1 MTLRTTLMMM
11 QACGALVFSTVIFAE
26 NTANDITQD
35 SYLND
40 GDNNVKDGSNIELQ
54 TLQVQGRALSY
65 YKEDEAALATR
76 TATPIDETPQ
86 SIQVVTE
93 ALIEDQ
99 AARQITDLYRSISG
113 MSQNNVST
121 VTLRGFSQDEV
132 LYDGLK
138 GDPFGDFSI
147 PQLFTIEQIQVLKGP
162 SGAIYGAG
170 EPGGVVNYVTKKP
183 TYEQKNT
190 LKVSAGNKD
199 FLSGS
204 IESSGPANEDASQ
217 RYRVGI
223 YSDGQDSYRNNVEE
237 ENQIID
243 LGYAWDIDENN
254 TLTVQY
260 TDIHQYIS
268 GARLRGIP
276 TDDDGNFLA
285 DTSWNNNEKSDYQEL
300 DAQVFQARLDH
311 SINSWLD
318 SNFSVRYFENTENQ
332 KYHEISKLIDS
343 NSDGTADTTQ
353 RQYRDQ
359 VRTRKGITLAGNL
372 IAELGDHTLLVGS
385 DYFHQKNS
393 FLYSYANKAD
403 GVSNL
408 SLTNPIYGQDDVNTY
423 TMNLKTDETTT
434 TDQIGL
440 YVQDQWKVT
449 NQLDL
454 LAGARIDRIEEKYD
468 GYKVK
473 TGTTKAD
480 YNDTG
485 YSSRVGATYKIND
498 NWKPYTSFST
508 GFVPQDAADQQKSA
522 DGRLFDPEESQQIE
536 VGVRSYWFNNRL
548 NINLAA
554 YHITRENILQEDPND
569 SDLLVSFGK
578 VRSQGVELD
587 VMADITPRWV
597 ANLSYAYND
606 TIVKEAT
613 DGIQYAN
620 GDRFANTPYHQLGL
634 WTRYDFPSI
643 TSSIAFGADY
653 VSDQINRQGQTVKPY
668 TVYDMSWQTQW
679 QDWKFQLNIKN
690 LLDKEY
696 AVSGFTEKI
705 GSFVGERR
713 RVYLSAAYDF

>member
-11 QACGALVFSTVIFAE
+11 QACGALVFSIVIFAE
-26 NTANDITQD
+26 NAANNITQD

-40 GDNNVKDGSNIELQ
+40 GESKVKDGSNIELQ

-76 TATPIDETPQ
+76 TSTPIDETPQ
-86 SIQVVTE
+86 SVQVVTE

-170 EPGGVVNYVTKKP
+170 EPGGVINYVTKKP
-183 TYEQKNT
+183 AYEQKNT

-237 ENQIID
+237 ENRIID

-285 DTSWNNNEKSDYQEL
+285 DTSWNNNEKSDFQEL
-300 DAQVFQARLDH
+300 DAQVFQTRLDH

-318 SNFSVRYFENTENQ
+318 SNFSVRYFENTETQ
-332 KYHEISKLIDS
+332 KYHEINKLLDS

-359 VRTRKGITLAGNL
+359 VRTRKGITFAGNL
-372 IAELGDHTLLVGS
+372 IAELGDHTVLVGS

-393 FLYSYANKAD
+393 FLYSYANKAN

-408 SLTNPIYGQDDVNTY
+408 SLTDPIYGQDDVNSY
-423 TMNLKTDETTT
+423 IMDLKTDETTT

-440 YVQDQWKVT
+440 YIQDQWKVT
-449 NQLDL
+449 EQLDL
-454 LAGARIDRIEEKYD
+454 LAGARIDHFEEQYQDHTSNNSKQE
-468 GYKVK
+468 
-473 TGTTKAD
+473 

-485 YSSRVGATYKIND
+485 YSSRIGATYRINN

-508 GFVPQDAADQQKSA
+508 GFVPQEAEKQAHSKN
-522 DGRLFDPEESQQIE
+522 GEFFDPEESQQLE
-536 VGVRSYWFNNRL
+536 AGVRSYFFNNKL
-548 NINLAA
+548 NINLAV
-554 YHITRENILQEDPND
+554 YHIDRKNILQKDTD
-569 SDLLVSFGK
+569 DTSKYISIGK
-578 VRSQGVELD
+578 IRSQGFEVDALAE
-587 VMADITPRWV
+587 ITPRWV
-597 ANLSYAYND
+597 ANVSYAYND
-606 TIVKEAT
+606 VKVT
-613 DGIQYAN
+613 DAAEGVY
-620 GDRFANTPYHQLGL
+620 FANTPYHQLGL
-634 WTRYDFPSI
+634 WSRYDFPSI
-643 TSSIAFGADY
+643 NSSIAFGADY
-653 VSDQINRQGQTVKPY
+653 VSQQKNRNNQTVKPY
-668 TVYDMSWQTQW
+668 TVYDMSWQTKW
-679 QDWKFQLNIKN
+679 QDWKFQLNVKN
-690 LLDKEY
+690 LFDKEY
-696 AVSGFTEKI
+696 AVSGFTDKI

>member
-1 MTLRTTLMMM
+1 MMM

-26 NTANDITQD
+26 DATHEIN
-35 SYLND
+35 
-40 GDNNVKDGSNIELQ
+40 GSNIELQ

-65 YKEDEAALATR
+65 YKEDEATLATR

-86 SIQVVTE
+86 SVQVVTE

-121 VTLRGFSQDEV
+121 VTLRGFSQDEI

-138 GDPFGDFSI
+138 GDPYAGFSI
-147 PQLFTIEQIQVLKGP
+147 PQLFTIEQVQVLKGP
-162 SGAIYGAG
+162 SGAMYGAG
-170 EPGGVVNYVTKKP
+170 EPGGVINYVTKKP
-183 TYEQKNT
+183 TYEEKNT
-190 LKVSAGNKD
+190 VKVSAGNKD

-204 IESSGPANEDASQ
+204 VESSGPANEDASQ
-217 RYRVGI
+217 RYRVGV
-223 YSDGQDSYRNNVEE
+223 YSDGQNSYRNNVEE
-237 ENQIID
+237 ENRIID

-254 TLTVQY
+254 TLNVQY

-285 DTSWNNNEKSDYQEL
+285 DTSWNNNEKSDFQEL

-311 SINSWLD
+311 SINSWLE
-318 SNFSVRYFENTENQ
+318 SNVLVRYFDNTETQ

-343 NSDGTADTTQ
+343 NSDGTADETQ

-359 VRTRKGITLAGNL
+359 VRKREGITLAGNL

-408 SLTNPIYGQDDVNTY
+408 SLTNPVYGQDDANRY
-423 TMNLKTDETTT
+423 TMHLKNDKTTT

-440 YVQDQWKVT
+440 YLQDQWKVT

-454 LAGARIDRIEEKYD
+454 LAGARIDRFEEQFQDRTSSDPKKEYD
-468 GYKVK
+468 
-473 TGTTKAD
+473 
-480 YNDTG
+480 DTG
-485 YSSRVGATYKIND
+485 YSSRIGATYEIND

-508 GFVPQDAADQQKSA
+508 GFVPQGAADQQKSA
-522 DGRLFDPEESQQIE
+522 DGSLFDPEESQQFE
-536 VGVRSYWFNNRL
+536 AGVRSYWFNNKL
-548 NINLAA
+548 NVNLAA
-554 YHITRENILQEDPND
+554 YHIVRKNILQEDPND

-578 VRSQGVELD
+578 VRSQGIELD
-587 VMADITPRWV
+587 ILTDITPRWV

-606 TIVKEAT
+606 TVVKKAT

-620 GDRFANTPYHQLGL
+620 GDRFANTPHHQLGM

-653 VSDQINRQGQTVKPY
+653 VSEQINRQGQTVKPY
-668 TVYDMSWQTQW
+668 TVYDLSWQTRYD
-679 QDWKFQLNIKN
+679 DWKFQLNIKN
-690 LLDKEY
+690 LFDKEY
-696 AVSGFTEKI
+696 AVSGFTQKI

-713 RVYLSAAYDF
+713 RVYLSASYDF

>member
-26 NTANDITQD
+26 NAANNITQD

-40 GDNNVKDGSNIELQ
+40 GESKVKDGSNIELQ

-76 TATPIDETPQ
+76 TSTPIDETPQ
-86 SIQVVTE
+86 SVQVVTE

-170 EPGGVVNYVTKKP
+170 EPGGVINYVTKKP
-183 TYEQKNT
+183 TYEEKNT

-223 YSDGQDSYRNNVEE
+223 YSDGQDSYRNNVKE
-237 ENQIID
+237 ENRIID

-254 TLTVQY
+254 TLNVQY

-276 TDDDGNFLA
+276 TDDNGNFLA
-285 DTSWNNNEKSDYQEL
+285 DTSWNNNEKSDFQEL
-300 DAQVFQARLDH
+300 DAQVFQTRLDH

-318 SNFSVRYFENTENQ
+318 SNFSVRYFENTETQ
-332 KYHEISKLIDS
+332 KYHEINKLLDS

-359 VRTRKGITLAGNL
+359 VRTRKGITFAGNL
-372 IAELGDHTLLVGS
+372 IAELGDHTVLVGS

-393 FLYSYANKAD
+393 FLYSYANKAN

-408 SLTNPIYGQDDVNTY
+408 SLTDPIYGQDDVNSY
-423 TMNLKTDETTT
+423 IMDLKTDETTT

-440 YVQDQWKVT
+440 YIQDQWKVT
-449 NQLDL
+449 EQLDL
-454 LAGARIDRIEEKYD
+454 LAGARIDHFEEQYQDHTSNNSKQE
-468 GYKVK
+468 
-473 TGTTKAD
+473 

-485 YSSRVGATYKIND
+485 YSSRIGATYRINN

-508 GFVPQDAADQQKSA
+508 GFVPQEAEKQAHSKN
-522 DGRLFDPEESQQIE
+522 GEFFDPEESQQLE
-536 VGVRSYWFNNRL
+536 AGVRSYFFNNKL
-548 NINLAA
+548 NINLAV
-554 YHITRENILQEDPND
+554 YHIDRKNILQKDTD
-569 SDLLVSFGK
+569 DTSKYISIGK
-578 VRSQGVELD
+578 IRSQGFEVDAL
-587 VMADITPRWV
+587 ADITPRWV
-597 ANLSYAYND
+597 ANVSYAYND
-606 TIVKEAT
+606 VKVT
-613 DGIQYAN
+613 DAAEGVY
-620 GDRFANTPYHQLGL
+620 FANTPYHQLGL
-634 WTRYDFPSI
+634 WSRYDFPSI
-643 TSSIAFGADY
+643 NSSIAFGADY
-653 VSDQINRQGQTVKPY
+653 VSQQKNRNNQTVKPY
-668 TVYDMSWQTQW
+668 TVYDMSWQTKW
-679 QDWKFQLNIKN
+679 QDWKFQLNVKN
-690 LLDKEY
+690 LFDKEY
-696 AVSGFTEKI
+696 AVSGFTDKI

>member
-11 QACGALVFSTVIFAE
+11 QACGALAFSTVIFAE
-26 NTANDITQD
+26 NAASNITQD

-40 GDNNVKDGSNIELQ
+40 GDNKVKDGSNIELQ

-76 TATPIDETPQ
+76 TSTPIDETPQ
-86 SIQVVTE
+86 SIQIVTE
-93 ALIEDQ
+93 ELIEDQ

-170 EPGGVVNYVTKKP
+170 EPGGVINYVTKKP

-204 IESSGPANEDASQ
+204 VESSGPANEDASQ

-237 ENQIID
+237 ENRIID
-243 LGYAWDIDENN
+243 LGYAWDIDTNN

-276 TDDDGNFLA
+276 TDDEGNFLA
-285 DTSWNNNEKSDYQEL
+285 DTSWNNNEKSDYQKL

-311 SINSWLD
+311 SINSWLE
-318 SNFSVRYFENTENQ
+318 SNVSVRYFENTEAQ
-332 KYHEISKLIDS
+332 KYHESKGL
-343 NSDGTADTTQ
+343 DTTDSDKVK
-353 RQYRDQ
+353 REFRDQ
-359 VRTRKGITLAGNL
+359 VRSREGITLAGNL
-372 IAELGDHTLLVGS
+372 IAELGDHTVLVGS
-385 DYFHQKNS
+385 DYFHQKND
-393 FLYSYANKAD
+393 FLYNKTTKSVAE
-403 GVSNL
+403 L
-408 SLTNPIYGQDDVNTY
+408 SLSNPIYGQDDISAYDMALQTN
-423 TMNLKTDETTT
+423 ESTT

-449 NQLDL
+449 EQLDL

-468 GYKVK
+468 GYKIK
-473 TGTTKAD
+473 TGTTKAG
-480 YNDTG
+480 YKDTG
-485 YSSRVGATYKIND
+485 YSTRLGATYKIND

-508 GFVPQDAADQQKSA
+508 GFVPQEAEKQANSKT
-522 DGRLFDPEESQQIE
+522 GEFFNPEESQQLE
-536 VGVRSYWFNNRL
+536 AGVRSYFFNNKL
-548 NINLAA
+548 NINLAV
-554 YHITRENILQEDPND
+554 YHIDRKNILQKDTD
-569 SDLLVSFGK
+569 DTTKYISIGQI
-578 VRSQGVELD
+578 RSQGFEIDAL
-587 VMADITPRWV
+587 ADITPRWV
-597 ANLSYAYND
+597 ANVSYAYND
-606 TIVKEAT
+606 VKVKDAAE
-613 DGIQYAN
+613 GVY
-620 GDRFANTPYHQLGL
+620 FANTPYHQLGI
-634 WTRYDFPSI
+634 WSRYDFPSI
-643 TSSIAFGADY
+643 DSSIAFGADY
-653 VSDQINRQGQTVKPY
+653 VSQQKNRDDQIVKPY
-668 TVYDMSWQTQW
+668 TVYDMSWQTKW

-696 AVSGFTEKI
+696 AVSGFTKNI

-713 RVYLSAAYDF
+713 RVYVTAAYDF

>member
-11 QACGALVFSTVIFAE
+11 QACGALAFSTVIFAE
-26 NTANDITQD
+26 NAASNITQD

-40 GDNNVKDGSNIELQ
+40 EDNKVKDGSNIELQ
-54 TLQVQGRALSY
+54 TLQVKGRALSY
-65 YKEDEAALATR
+65 YKEDEAELATR
-76 TATPIDETPQ
+76 TSTSIDETPQ
-86 SIQVVTE
+86 SVQVVTE

-113 MSQNNVST
+113 MSQNNVSN

-162 SGAIYGAG
+162 SGATYGAG
-170 EPGGVVNYVTKKP
+170 EPGGVINYVTKKP
-183 TYEQKNT
+183 TYEQNNT
-190 LKVSAGNKD
+190 LKISAGNKD

-237 ENQIID
+237 ENRIID
-243 LGYAWDIDENN
+243 LGYAWDINTNN

-285 DTSWNNNEKSDYQEL
+285 DTSWNNNEKSDYQKL
-300 DAQVFQARLDH
+300 DAQVFQTRLDH

-318 SNFSVRYFENTENQ
+318 SNVSVRYFENTETQ
-332 KYHEISKLIDS
+332 KYHEINKLIDN
-343 NSDGTADTTQ
+343 NSDGTADETQ

-359 VRTRKGITLAGNL
+359 VRTRKGITFAGNL
-372 IAELGDHTLLVGS
+372 IAELGDHTVLVGS

-408 SLTNPIYGQDDVNTY
+408 SLTDPIYGQDDVNSY
-423 TMNLKTDETTT
+423 TMHLKTDETTT

-440 YVQDQWKVT
+440 YIQDQWKIT
-449 NQLDL
+449 SQLDL
-454 LAGARIDRIEEKYD
+454 LAGARIDRFEEQYQDHTSNNSKQE
-468 GYKVK
+468 
-473 TGTTKAD
+473 

-485 YSSRVGATYKIND
+485 YSSRIGATYKIND

-508 GFVPQDAADQQKSA
+508 GFAPQEAEKQANSKT
-522 DGRLFDPEESQQIE
+522 GEFFDPEESQQLETGI
-536 VGVRSYWFNNRL
+536 RSYFFNNKL
-548 NINLAA
+548 NINLAV
-554 YHITRENILQEDPND
+554 YHIERKNILQKDTD
-569 SDLLVSFGK
+569 DTTKYISIGK
-578 VRSQGVELD
+578 IRSQGFEVDAL
-587 VMADITPRWV
+587 ADITPRWV
-597 ANLSYAYND
+597 ANISYAYND
-606 TIVKEAT
+606 VKVT
-613 DGIQYAN
+613 DAADGVY
-620 GDRFANTPYHQLGL
+620 FANTPYNQLGL

-643 TSSIAFGADY
+643 ESSIAFGADY
-653 VSDQINRQGQTVKPY
+653 VSQQKNRNDQIVKPY
-668 TVYDMSWQTQW
+668 TVYDMSWQTRYE
-679 QDWKFQLNIKN
+679 DWKFQLNIKN
-690 LLDKEY
+690 LFDKEY
-696 AVSGFTEKI
+696 AVSGFTDKI

-713 RVYLSAAYDF
+713 RVYITAAYDF

>member
-1 MTLRTTLMMM
+1 MTLRTPLMMM
-11 QACGALVFSTVIFAE
+11 QACGVLAFSSALFAE
-26 NTANDITQD
+26 NASSSITD
-35 SYLND
+35 DDYLND
-40 GDNNVKDGSNIELQ
+40 WETKIEEGSDVKLQ
-54 TLQVQGRALSY
+54 PLQVTGRALSY

-76 TATPIDETPQ
+76 TTTPIDETPQ

-93 ALIEDQ
+93 ALMEDQ

-162 SGAIYGAG
+162 SSAVYGAG
-170 EPGGVVNYVTKKP
+170 EPGGVINYVTKKP

-190 LKVSAGNKD
+190 LKISAGNKD

-204 IESSGPANEDASQ
+204 IESSGPVNEDASQ

-237 ENQIID
+237 ENRIID
-243 LGYAWDIDENN
+243 LGYAWDIDSNN

-260 TDIHQYIS
+260 TDTHQHIS

-300 DAQVFQARLDH
+300 DAQVLQARLDH
-311 SINSWLD
+311 SINPWLD
-318 SNFSVRYFENTENQ
+318 SHASVRYFENTETQ
-332 KYHEISKLIDS
+332 KYHELNALVDT
-343 NSDGTADTTQ
+343 NNDGTYDETK
-353 RQYRDQ
+353 RQFRDQ
-359 VRTRKGITLAGNL
+359 VRSRKGMTLNGNF
-372 IAELGDHTLLVGS
+372 IAELDEHTLLVGA
-385 DYFHQKNS
+385 DYTHEVNDYVYYRATGAAQ
-393 FLYSYANKAD
+393 

-408 SLTNPIYGQDDVNTY
+408 SLTNPVYGQDTTGDY
-423 TMNLKTDETTT
+423 AMKPFADDTTT
-434 TDQIGL
+434 TDQVGF
-440 YVQDQWKVT
+440 YMQDQWKVT
-449 NQLDL
+449 NQLDI
-454 LAGARIDRIEEKYD
+454 LAGARIDRFEEKYTD
-468 GYKVK
+468 YKDK
-473 TGTTKAD
+473 TATEYD
-480 YNDTG
+480 DTG
-485 YSSRVGATYKIND
+485 YSSRLGATYKLNEHM
-498 NWKPYTSFST
+498 KPYVSVST
-508 GFVPQDAADQQKSA
+508 GFVPQSAADQESSK
-522 DGRLFDPEESQQIE
+522 DGYFDPEESRQIE
-536 VGVRSYWFNNRL
+536 AGIRTYWLKNTL
-548 NINLAA
+548 NVNLAA
-554 YHITRENILQEDPND
+554 YRIIRENILQTDPND
-569 SDLLVSFGK
+569 DDLLVSVGK
-578 VRSQGVELD
+578 VRSQGIEID

-597 ANLSYAYND
+597 ANVSYAYND
-606 TIVKEAT
+606 TVVKEAT
-613 DGIQYAN
+613 SGIQYAN
-620 GDRFANTPYHQLGL
+620 GDRFANTPYNQLGL

-643 TSSIAFGADY
+643 DSSIAFGADH

-668 TVYDMSWQTQW
+668 TIYDLSWQTRYE
-679 QDWKFQLNIKN
+679 DWKFQLNIKN

-713 RVYLSAAYDF
+713 RVYISAAYDF

>member
-1 MTLRTTLMMM
+1 MTLRTTLLMM
-11 QACGALVFSTVIFAE
+11 QACGALAFSTVIFAE
-26 NTANDITQD
+26 NTANSITQG
-35 SYLND
+35 SYLSD
-40 GDNNVKDGSNIELQ
+40 GDSQIKDGSNIELQ

-65 YKEDEAALATR
+65 YKEDEAELATR

-93 ALIEDQ
+93 ALIQDQ

-204 IESSGPANEDASQ
+204 VESSGPANEDASQ
-217 RYRVGI
+217 RYRIGI

-243 LGYAWDIDENN
+243 LGYAWDMDENN

-318 SNFSVRYFENTENQ
+318 SNVSVRYFENTENQ
-332 KYHEISKLIDS
+332 KYHESKGLDTT
-343 NSDGTADTTQ
+343 NSDKVK
-353 RQYRDQ
+353 REFRDQ
-359 VRTRKGITLAGNL
+359 ARSREGITFAGNL
-372 IAELGDHTLLVGS
+372 IAELDDHTVLVGS
-385 DYFHQKNS
+385 DYFHQKND
-393 FLYSYANKAD
+393 FLYLKTTK
-403 GVSNL
+403 GVAEL
-408 SLTNPIYGQDDVNTY
+408 SLSNPIYDQDDISAYDMALQTN
-423 TMNLKTDETTT
+423 ESTT

-440 YVQDQWKVT
+440 YIQDQWKVT
-449 NQLDL
+449 DRLDL

-468 GYKVK
+468 GYKLK
-473 TGTTKAD
+473 TGFTKAN

-485 YSSRVGATYKIND
+485 YSSRVGATYRINE
-498 NWKPYTSFST
+498 NWKPYVSVST

-522 DGRLFDPEESQQIE
+522 NDSLFDPEESQQFE
-536 VGVRSYWFNNRL
+536 AGVRSYWFNNRL
-548 NINLAA
+548 NVNLAA
-554 YHITRENILQEDPND
+554 YHITRENILQEDPNN

-587 VMADITPRWV
+587 IMADITPRWV
-597 ANLSYAYND
+597 ANVSYAYND
-606 TIVKEAT
+606 TLVKEAN

-643 TSSIAFGADY
+643 DSSIAFGADF

-679 QDWKFQLNIKN
+679 QDWRFQLNIKN
-690 LLDKEY
+690 LFDKEY

>member
-26 NTANDITQD
+26 NAANNITQD

-40 GDNNVKDGSNIELQ
+40 GDNKIKDGSNIELQ

-76 TATPIDETPQ
+76 TSTPIDKTPQ
-86 SIQVVTE
+86 SVQVVTE

-162 SGAIYGAG
+162 SGAAYGAG
-170 EPGGVVNYVTKKP
+170 EPGGVINYVTKKP
-183 TYEQKNT
+183 AYEQKNT

-217 RYRVGI
+217 RYRLGI

-237 ENQIID
+237 ENRIID

-285 DTSWNNNEKSDYQEL
+285 DTSWNNNEKSDFQEL
-300 DAQVFQARLDH
+300 DAQVFQTRLDH

-318 SNFSVRYFENTENQ
+318 SNFSVRYFNNTETQ
-332 KYHEISKLIDS
+332 KYHESKGLNATDS
-343 NSDGTADTTQ
+343 DKVK
-353 RQYRDQ
+353 REFRDQ
-359 VRTRKGITLAGNL
+359 VRSREGITLVGNL
-372 IAELGDHTLLVGS
+372 IAELGDHTVLVGS
-385 DYFHQKNS
+385 DYFHQKND
-393 FLYSYANKAD
+393 FLYDKTTK
-403 GVSNL
+403 GVAEL
-408 SLTNPIYGQDDVNTY
+408 SLSNPVYGQDDTSAYDMVPQTN
-423 TMNLKTDETTT
+423 ESTT

-440 YVQDQWKVT
+440 YIQDQWKVT
-449 NQLDL
+449 DQLDL

-468 GYKVK
+468 GYKIK
-473 TGTTKAD
+473 TGTTKAN
-480 YNDTG
+480 YKDTG
-485 YSSRVGATYKIND
+485 YSTRLGATYRIND

-508 GFVPQDAADQQKSA
+508 GFVPQGAVDQQKSA
-522 DGRLFDPEESQQIE
+522 DGSLFDPEKSQQIE
-536 VGVRSYWFNNRL
+536 VGIRSYWLNNKL
-548 NINLAA
+548 NVNLAA
-554 YHITRENILQEDPND
+554 YHINRENILQDDPGDDNY
-569 SDLLVSFGK
+569 LVSIGK
-578 VRSQGVELD
+578 IRSQGMELD
-587 VMADITPRWV
+587 VLADITSRWV
-597 ANLSYAYND
+597 ANVSYAYND
-606 TIVKEAT
+606 VKVKEAA
-613 DGIQYAN
+613 DGVY
-620 GDRFANTPYHQLGL
+620 FANTPYHQLGL
-634 WTRYDFPSI
+634 WSRYDFPSI
-643 TSSIAFGADY
+643 DSSIAFGADY
-653 VSDQINRQGQTVKPY
+653 VSQQKNRDDQTVKPY
-668 TVYDMSWQTQW
+668 TVYDMSWQTRYE
-679 QDWKFQLNIKN
+679 DWKFQLNIKN
-690 LLDKEY
+690 LFDKEY
-696 AVSGFTEKI
+696 AVSGFTKNI

-713 RVYLSAAYDF
+713 RVYISAAYDF

>member
-26 NTANDITQD
+26 NAANNITQD

-40 GDNNVKDGSNIELQ
+40 GESKVKDGSNIELQ

-76 TATPIDETPQ
+76 TSTPIDETPQ
-86 SIQVVTE
+86 SVQVVTE

-170 EPGGVVNYVTKKP
+170 EPGGVINYVTKKP
-183 TYEQKNT
+183 TYEEKNT
-190 LKVSAGNKD
+190 LKVSTGNKD

-237 ENQIID
+237 ENRIID

-276 TDDDGNFLA
+276 TDDNGNFLA
-285 DTSWNNNEKSDYQEL
+285 DTSWNNNEKSDFQEL
-300 DAQVFQARLDH
+300 DAQVFQTRLDH

-318 SNFSVRYFENTENQ
+318 SNFSVRYFENTETQ
-332 KYHEISKLIDS
+332 KYHEINKLLDS

-359 VRTRKGITLAGNL
+359 VRTRKGITFAGNL
-372 IAELGDHTLLVGS
+372 IAELGDHTVLVGS

-393 FLYSYANKAD
+393 FLYSYANKAN

-408 SLTNPIYGQDDVNTY
+408 SLTDPIYGQDDVNSY
-423 TMNLKTDETTT
+423 IMDLKTDETTT

-440 YVQDQWKVT
+440 YIQDQWKVT
-449 NQLDL
+449 EQLDL
-454 LAGARIDRIEEKYD
+454 LAGARIDHFEEQYQDHTSNNSKQE
-468 GYKVK
+468 
-473 TGTTKAD
+473 

-485 YSSRVGATYKIND
+485 YSSRIGATYRINN

-508 GFVPQDAADQQKSA
+508 GFVPQEAEKQAHSKN
-522 DGRLFDPEESQQIE
+522 GEFFDPEESQQLE
-536 VGVRSYWFNNRL
+536 AGVRSYFFNNKL
-548 NINLAA
+548 NINLAV
-554 YHITRENILQEDPND
+554 YHIDRKNILQKDTD
-569 SDLLVSFGK
+569 DTSKYISIGK
-578 VRSQGVELD
+578 IRSQGFEVDAL
-587 VMADITPRWV
+587 ADITPRWV
-597 ANLSYAYND
+597 ANVSYAYND
-606 TIVKEAT
+606 VKVT
-613 DGIQYAN
+613 DAAEGVY
-620 GDRFANTPYHQLGL
+620 FANTPYHQLGL
-634 WTRYDFPSI
+634 WSRYDFPSI
-643 TSSIAFGADY
+643 NSSIAFGADY
-653 VSDQINRQGQTVKPY
+653 VSQQKNRNNQTVKPY
-668 TVYDMSWQTQW
+668 TVYDMSWQTKW
-679 QDWKFQLNIKN
+679 QDWKFQLNVKN
-690 LLDKEY
+690 LFDKEY
-696 AVSGFTEKI
+696 AVSGFTDKI

>member
-1 MTLRTTLMMM
+1 MTLKTSLMMM
-11 QACGALVFSTVIFAE
+11 QACGVLVFSSVLFAE
-26 NTANDITQD
+26 TSSSITYD
-35 SYLND
+35 DYLND
-40 GDNNVKDGSNIELQ
+40 WDTKIKEGSDIELQ
-54 TLQVQGRALSY
+54 TLQVQGRALSH

-76 TATPIDETPQ
+76 TSTPIDETPQ
-86 SIQVVTE
+86 SVQVVTE

-162 SGAIYGAG
+162 SGAVYGAG
-170 EPGGVVNYVTKKP
+170 EPGGVINYVTKKP
-183 TYEQKNT
+183 AYEQKNT

-243 LGYAWDIDENN
+243 LGYARDIDSNN

-276 TDDDGNFLA
+276 TDDEGNFLA

-318 SNFSVRYFENTENQ
+318 SNLSVRYFENTETQ

-343 NSDGTADTTQ
+343 DSDGTVDTTQ

-372 IAELGDHTLLVGS
+372 IAELGDHTVLVGS

-408 SLTNPIYGQDDVNTY
+408 SLTDPIYGQDDVSSY
-423 TMNLKTDETTT
+423 TMHLKTDETTT
-434 TDQIGL
+434 TDRLGL
-440 YVQDQWKVT
+440 YAQDQWKLT
-449 NQLDL
+449 ERLDL
-454 LAGARIDRIEEKYD
+454 LTGIRVDRFEEEYQDHTTSAGKLN
-468 GYKVK
+468 
-473 TGTTKAD
+473 

-485 YSSRVGATYKIND
+485 YSSRIGATYKIND
-498 NWKPYTSFST
+498 NWKPYTSIST

-522 DGRLFDPEESQQIE
+522 DGSLFDPEESRQVE
-536 VGVRSYWFNNRL
+536 VGVRSYWFNNKL
-548 NINLAA
+548 NVNLAA
-554 YHITRENILQEDPND
+554 YHIIRENILQEDPND
-569 SDLLVSFGK
+569 SNLLVSFGK

-587 VMADITPRWV
+587 IMADITPRWV
-597 ANLSYAYND
+597 ANVSYAYND
-606 TIVKEAT
+606 TVVKEAT
-613 DGIQYAN
+613 DGIQYAD
-620 GDRFANTPYHQLGL
+620 GDRFANTPYNQLGA
-634 WTRYDFPSI
+634 WTRYDFPNI
-643 TSSIAFGADY
+643 DSSIAVGADY

-668 TVYDMSWQTQW
+668 TVYDLSWQTRYE
-679 QDWKFQLNIKN
+679 DWKFQLNIKN
-690 LLDKEY
+690 LFDKEY
-696 AVSGFTEKI
+696 AVSGFTDKI

-713 RVYLSAAYDF
+713 RVYVTAAYDF

>member
-1 MTLRTTLMMM
+1 MMM

-26 NTANDITQD
+26 NAAKNITQD

-40 GDNNVKDGSNIELQ
+40 GESKVKDGSNIELQ

-76 TATPIDETPQ
+76 TSTPIDKTPQ
-86 SIQVVTE
+86 SVQVVTE

-162 SGAIYGAG
+162 SGAAYGAG
-170 EPGGVVNYVTKKP
+170 EPGGVINYVTKKP
-183 TYEQKNT
+183 AYEQKNT

-237 ENQIID
+237 ENRIID

-285 DTSWNNNEKSDYQEL
+285 DTSWNNNEKSDFQEL
-300 DAQVFQARLDH
+300 DAQVFQTRLDH

-318 SNFSVRYFENTENQ
+318 SNFSVRYFENTETQ
-332 KYHEISKLIDS
+332 KYHEINKLLDS
-343 NSDGTADTTQ
+343 NSDGTIDSTQ

-359 VRTRKGITLAGNL
+359 VRTRKGITFTGNL
-372 IAELGDHTLLVGS
+372 IAELGDHTVLVGS

-408 SLTNPIYGQDDVNTY
+408 SLTDPIYGQDDVNSY
-423 TMNLKTDETTT
+423 TMYLKTDETTT

-440 YVQDQWKVT
+440 YIQDQWKIT

-454 LAGARIDRIEEKYD
+454 LAGTRIDRFEEQYQDHTSIKS
-468 GYKVK
+468 KQE
-473 TGTTKAD
+473 

-485 YSSRVGATYKIND
+485 YSSRIGATYRINN

-508 GFVPQDAADQQKSA
+508 GFAPQEAEKQAKSKN
-522 DGRLFDPEESQQIE
+522 GEFFDPEESQQLE
-536 VGVRSYWFNNRL
+536 AGVRSYFFNNKL
-548 NINLAA
+548 NINLAV
-554 YHITRENILQEDPND
+554 YHIDRKNILQKDTD
-569 SDLLVSFGK
+569 DTSKYISIGK
-578 VRSQGVELD
+578 IRSQGFEVDAL
-587 VMADITPRWV
+587 ADITPRWV
-597 ANLSYAYND
+597 ANVSYAYND
-606 TIVKEAT
+606 VKVKEAA
-613 DGIQYAN
+613 DGVY
-620 GDRFANTPYHQLGL
+620 FANTPYHQLGL
-634 WTRYDFPSI
+634 WSRYDFPSI
-643 TSSIAFGADY
+643 DSSIAFGADY
-653 VSDQINRQGQTVKPY
+653 VSQQKNRDDQTVKPY
-668 TVYDMSWQTQW
+668 TVYDMSWQIRYE
-679 QDWKFQLNIKN
+679 DWKFQLNIKN
-690 LLDKEY
+690 LFDKEY
-696 AVSGFTEKI
+696 AVSGFTKNI

-713 RVYLSAAYDF
+713 RVYISAAYDF

>member
-1 MTLRTTLMMM
+1 MTLKTSLMMM
-11 QACGALVFSTVIFAE
+11 QACGVLVFSSVLFAE
-26 NTANDITQD
+26 TSSSITYD
-35 SYLND
+35 DYLND
-40 GDNNVKDGSNIELQ
+40 WDTKIKEGSDIELQ
-54 TLQVQGRALSY
+54 TLQVQGRALSH

-76 TATPIDETPQ
+76 TSTPIDETPQ
-86 SIQVVTE
+86 SVQVVTE

-162 SGAIYGAG
+162 SGAVYGAG
-170 EPGGVVNYVTKKP
+170 EPGGVINYVTKKP
-183 TYEQKNT
+183 AYEQKNT

-243 LGYAWDIDENN
+243 LGYAWDIDSNN

-276 TDDDGNFLA
+276 TDDEGNFLA

-318 SNFSVRYFENTENQ
+318 SNLSVRYFENIETQ

-343 NSDGTADTTQ
+343 DSDGTVDTTQ

-372 IAELGDHTLLVGS
+372 IAELGDHTVLVGS

-408 SLTNPIYGQDDVNTY
+408 SLTDPVYGQDDVNSY
-423 TMNLKTDETTT
+423 TMHLKTDETTT
-434 TDQIGL
+434 TDRLGL
-440 YVQDQWKVT
+440 YAQDQWKLT
-449 NQLDL
+449 ERLDL
-454 LAGARIDRIEEKYD
+454 LTGIRVDRFEEQYQDHTTSAGKL
-468 GYKVK
+468 
-473 TGTTKAD
+473 D

-485 YSSRVGATYKIND
+485 YSSRIGATYKIND
-498 NWKPYTSFST
+498 NWKPYTSIST

-522 DGRLFDPEESQQIE
+522 DGSLFDPEESRQVE
-536 VGVRSYWFNNRL
+536 VGVRSYWFNNKL
-548 NINLAA
+548 NVNLAA
-554 YHITRENILQEDPND
+554 YHIIRENILQEDPND
-569 SDLLVSFGK
+569 SNLLVSFGK

-587 VMADITPRWV
+587 IMADITPRWV
-597 ANLSYAYND
+597 ANVSYAYND
-606 TIVKEAT
+606 TV
-613 DGIQYAN
+613 
-620 GDRFANTPYHQLGL
+620 R
-634 WTRYDFPSI
+634 
-643 TSSIAFGADY
+643 
-653 VSDQINRQGQTVKPY
+653 
-668 TVYDMSWQTQW
+668 
-679 QDWKFQLNIKN
+679 
-690 LLDKEY
+690 
-696 AVSGFTEKI
+696 
-705 GSFVGERR
+705 
-713 RVYLSAAYDF
+713 

>member
-1 MTLRTTLMMM
+1 MM
-11 QACGALVFSTVIFAE
+11 QACGALAFSTVIFAE
-26 NTANDITQD
+26 STASNITQD
-35 SYLND
+35 TYLND
-40 GDNNVKDGSNIELQ
+40 EDNAVKDGSNIELQ

-76 TATPIDETPQ
+76 TSTPIDETPQ
-86 SIQVVTE
+86 SVQVVTE

-223 YSDGQDSYRNNVEE
+223 YSDGQNSYRNNVEE
-237 ENQIID
+237 ENRIID
-243 LGYAWDIDENN
+243 LGYAWDMDENN
-254 TLTVQY
+254 TLTLQY
-260 TDIHQYIS
+260 TDIHQYLS

-318 SNFSVRYFENTENQ
+318 SNASIRYFENTETQ
-332 KYHEISKLIDS
+332 KYHELNALVDT
-343 NSDGTADTTQ
+343 NSDGTYDETK

-359 VRTRKGITLAGNL
+359 VRSRKGITFAGNV
-372 IAELGDHTLLVGS
+372 IAELGDHTVLVGS
-385 DYFHQKNS
+385 DYSHEVNDY
-393 FLYSYANKAD
+393 LYYRATGEAQ

-408 SLTNPIYGQDDVNTY
+408 SLTNPTYGQDNVSDYAMTLNAD
-423 TMNLKTDETTT
+423 NTTT
-434 TDQIGL
+434 SNQVGV
-440 YVQDQWKVT
+440 YVQDQWKMT
-449 NQLDL
+449 NRLNL
-454 LAGARIDRIEEKYD
+454 LAGARIDRFEEEYKDHRGNTESNYD
-468 GYKVK
+468 
-473 TGTTKAD
+473 
-480 YNDTG
+480 DTG
-485 YSSRVGATYKIND
+485 YSARLGATYEVNQHV
-498 NWKPYTSFST
+498 KPYMSAST
-508 GFVPQDAADQQKSA
+508 GFTPQSASDQESSNE
-522 DGRLFDPEESQQIE
+522 GYFDPEESRQIE
-536 VGVRSYWFNNRL
+536 AGVRTYWLKNKL
-548 NINLAA
+548 NINVAA
-554 YHITRENILQEDPND
+554 YHIIKENILQTDPD
-569 SDLLVSFGK
+569 DDDLLISIGK
-578 VRSQGVELD
+578 VRSKGLEID

-597 ANLSYAYND
+597 ANVSYAYND
-606 TIVKEAT
+606 TVVKEAT
-613 DGIQYAN
+613 SGIQYAN
-620 GDRFANTPYHQLGL
+620 GDRFANTPYNQLGL
-634 WTRYDFPSI
+634 WTRYDFPNI
-643 TSSIAFGADY
+643 ASSIAFGADY

-668 TVYDMSWQTQW
+668 TIYDMSWQTNW

-696 AVSGFTEKI
+696 AVSGFTETI

-713 RVYLSAAYDF
+713 RIYVTAAYDF

>member
-1 MTLRTTLMMM
+1 MTLKTSLMMM
-11 QACGALVFSTVIFAE
+11 QACGVLVFSSVLFAE
-26 NTANDITQD
+26 TSSSITYD
-35 SYLND
+35 DYLND
-40 GDNNVKDGSNIELQ
+40 WDTKIKEGSDIELQ
-54 TLQVQGRALSY
+54 TLQVQGRALSH

-76 TATPIDETPQ
+76 TSTPIDETPQ
-86 SIQVVTE
+86 SVQVVTE

-162 SGAIYGAG
+162 SGAVYGAG
-170 EPGGVVNYVTKKP
+170 EPGGVINYVTKKP
-183 TYEQKNT
+183 AYEQKNT

-243 LGYAWDIDENN
+243 LGYAWDIDSNN

-276 TDDDGNFLA
+276 TDDEGNFLA

-318 SNFSVRYFENTENQ
+318 SNLSVRYFENTETQ

-343 NSDGTADTTQ
+343 DSDGTVDTTQ

-372 IAELGDHTLLVGS
+372 ITELGDHTVLVGS

-408 SLTNPIYGQDDVNTY
+408 SLTDPIYGQDDVSSY
-423 TMNLKTDETTT
+423 TMHLKTDETTT
-434 TDQIGL
+434 TDRLGL
-440 YVQDQWKVT
+440 YAQDQWKLT
-449 NQLDL
+449 ERLDL
-454 LAGARIDRIEEKYD
+454 LTGIRVDRFEEEYQDHTTSAGKLN
-468 GYKVK
+468 
-473 TGTTKAD
+473 

-485 YSSRVGATYKIND
+485 YSSRIGATYKIND
-498 NWKPYTSFST
+498 NWKPYTSIST

-522 DGRLFDPEESQQIE
+522 DGSLFDPEESRQVE
-536 VGVRSYWFNNRL
+536 VGVRSYWFNNKL
-548 NINLAA
+548 NVNLAA
-554 YHITRENILQEDPND
+554 YHIIRENILQEDPND
-569 SDLLVSFGK
+569 SNLLVSFGK

-587 VMADITPRWV
+587 IMADITPRWV
-597 ANLSYAYND
+597 ANVSYAYND
-606 TIVKEAT
+606 TVVKEAT
-613 DGIQYAN
+613 DGIQYAD
-620 GDRFANTPYHQLGL
+620 GDRFANTPYNQLGA
-634 WTRYDFPSI
+634 WTRYDFPNI
-643 TSSIAFGADY
+643 DSSIAVGADY

-668 TVYDMSWQTQW
+668 TVYDLSWQTRYE
-679 QDWKFQLNIKN
+679 DWKFQLNIKN
-690 LLDKEY
+690 LFDKEY
-696 AVSGFTEKI
+696 AVSGFTDKI

-713 RVYLSAAYDF
+713 RVYVTAAYDF

>member
-1 MTLRTTLMMM
+1 MTLRTSLMMM
-11 QACGALVFSTVIFAE
+11 QACGVLVFSSALFAE
-26 NTANDITQD
+26 TSSSITYD
-35 SYLND
+35 DYLND
-40 GDNNVKDGSNIELQ
+40 WDAKIKEGSDVELQ
-54 TLQVQGRALSY
+54 TLQVQGRALSH

-76 TATPIDETPQ
+76 TSTPIDETPQ
-86 SIQVVTE
+86 SVQVVTE

-162 SGAIYGAG
+162 SGAVYGAG
-170 EPGGVVNYVTKKP
+170 EPGGVINYVTKKP
-183 TYEQKNT
+183 SYEQKNT

-237 ENQIID
+237 ENRIID
-243 LGYAWDIDENN
+243 LGYAWDIDSNN

-276 TDDDGNFLA
+276 TDDEGNFLA

-311 SINSWLD
+311 SINSWLE
-318 SNFSVRYFENTENQ
+318 SNVSVRYFENTETQ

-343 NSDGTADTTQ
+343 DSDGTVDSTQ

-372 IAELGDHTLLVGS
+372 IAELGDHTVLVGS

-408 SLTNPIYGQDDVNTY
+408 SLTDPTYGQDEVNSY
-423 TMNLKTDETTT
+423 TMHLKTDETTT
-434 TDQIGL
+434 TDRLGL
-440 YVQDQWKVT
+440 YVQDQWKLT
-449 NQLDL
+449 ERLDL
-454 LAGARIDRIEEKYD
+454 LTGIRVDRFEEQYQDYTTSAGKL
-468 GYKVK
+468 
-473 TGTTKAD
+473 D

-485 YSSRVGATYKIND
+485 YSSRIGATYKING

-522 DGRLFDPEESQQIE
+522 DGSLFDPEESQQVE
-536 VGVRSYWFNNRL
+536 VGVRSYWFNNKL
-548 NINLAA
+548 NVNLAA
-554 YHITRENILQEDPND
+554 YHIVRENILQEDPNN

-587 VMADITPRWV
+587 IMADITPRWV
-597 ANLSYAYND
+597 ANVSYAYND

-613 DGIQYAN
+613 DGIQYAS
-620 GDRFANTPYHQLGL
+620 GDRFANTPYHQLGA

-643 TSSIAFGADY
+643 DSSIAVGADY

-668 TVYDMSWQTQW
+668 TVYDLSWQTRYE
-679 QDWKFQLNIKN
+679 DWKFQLNIKN
-690 LLDKEY
+690 LFDKEY
-696 AVSGFTEKI
+696 AVSGFTETI

-713 RVYLSAAYDF
+713 RVYVTAAYDF

>member
-1 MTLRTTLMMM
+1 MTLRTSLMIM
-11 QACGALVFSTVIFAE
+11 QACGALVFSSVLFAE
-26 NTANDITQD
+26 SSSSITYD
-35 SYLND
+35 DYLND
-40 GDNNVKDGSNIELQ
+40 WDTKIKEGSDIELQ

-76 TATPIDETPQ
+76 TSTPMDETPQ
-86 SIQVVTE
+86 SVQVVTE

-162 SGAIYGAG
+162 SGAVYGAG
-170 EPGGVVNYVTKKP
+170 EPGGVINYVTKKP

-217 RYRVGI
+217 RYRVGV

-237 ENQIID
+237 ENRIID
-243 LGYAWDIDENN
+243 LGYAWDINSNN

-260 TDIHQYIS
+260 TDIHQYLS

-311 SINSWLD
+311 SINSWLE
-318 SNFSVRYFENTENQ
+318 SNVSVRYFENTETQ

-343 NSDGTADTTQ
+343 DNDGIIDTTQ

-359 VRTRKGITLAGNL
+359 VRTRKGITFAGNV
-372 IAELGDHTLLVGS
+372 IAELGDHTVLVGS

-408 SLTNPIYGQDDVNTY
+408 SLTDPIYGQDDINSY
-423 TMNLKTDETTT
+423 TMHLKTDETTT
-434 TDQIGL
+434 TDRLGL
-440 YVQDQWKVT
+440 YAQDQWKLT
-449 NQLDL
+449 ERLDL
-454 LAGARIDRIEEKYD
+454 LTGIRVDRFEEQYQD
-468 GYKVK
+468 HTTS
-473 TGTTKAD
+473 TGKLD

-485 YSSRVGATYKIND
+485 YSSRIGATYKIND

-522 DGRLFDPEESQQIE
+522 DGSLFDPEKSRQVE
-536 VGVRSYWFNNRL
+536 VGVRSYWFNNAL
-548 NINLAA
+548 NVNLAA
-554 YHITRENILQEDPND
+554 YHIIRENILQEDPND

-578 VRSQGVELD
+578 VRSQGIELD
-587 VMADITPRWV
+587 IMADITPRWV
-597 ANLSYAYND
+597 ANVSYAYND
-606 TIVKEAT
+606 TVVKEAT

-620 GDRFANTPYHQLGL
+620 GDRFANTPYNQFGA

-643 TSSIAFGADY
+643 DSSIALGADY

-668 TVYDMSWQTQW
+668 TVYDLSWQTRYE
-679 QDWKFQLNIKN
+679 DWKFQLNIKN
-690 LLDKEY
+690 LFDKEY
-696 AVSGFTEKI
+696 AVSGFTDKI

-713 RVYLSAAYDF
+713 RVYVTAAYDF

>member
-1 MTLRTTLMMM
+1 MTLKTSLMMM
-11 QACGALVFSTVIFAE
+11 QACGVLVFSSVLFAE
-26 NTANDITQD
+26 TSSSITYD
-35 SYLND
+35 DYLND
-40 GDNNVKDGSNIELQ
+40 WDAKIKEGSDIELQ
-54 TLQVQGRALSY
+54 TLQVQGRALSH

-76 TATPIDETPQ
+76 TSTPIDETPQ
-86 SIQVVTE
+86 SVQVVTE

-162 SGAIYGAG
+162 SGAVYGAG
-170 EPGGVVNYVTKKP
+170 EPGGVINYVTKKP
-183 TYEQKNT
+183 SYEQKNT

-237 ENQIID
+237 ENRIID
-243 LGYAWDIDENN
+243 LGYAWDIDSNN

-276 TDDDGNFLA
+276 TDDEGNFLA

-311 SINSWLD
+311 SINSWLE
-318 SNFSVRYFENTENQ
+318 SNVSVRYFENTETQ

-343 NSDGTADTTQ
+343 DSDDTVDSTQ

-372 IAELGDHTLLVGS
+372 IAELGDHTVLVGS

-408 SLTNPIYGQDDVNTY
+408 SLTDPTYGQDEVNSY
-423 TMNLKTDETTT
+423 TMHLKTDETTT
-434 TDQIGL
+434 TDRLGL
-440 YVQDQWKVT
+440 YVQDQWKLT
-449 NQLDL
+449 ERLDL
-454 LAGARIDRIEEKYD
+454 LTGIRVDRFEEQYQDYTTSAGKL
-468 GYKVK
+468 
-473 TGTTKAD
+473 D

-485 YSSRVGATYKIND
+485 YSSRIGATYKIND

-522 DGRLFDPEESQQIE
+522 DGSLFDPEESQQVE
-536 VGVRSYWFNNRL
+536 VGVRSYWFNNKL
-548 NINLAA
+548 NVNLAA
-554 YHITRENILQEDPND
+554 YHIIRENILQEDPNN

-597 ANLSYAYND
+597 ANVSYAYND

-613 DGIQYAN
+613 DGIQYAS
-620 GDRFANTPYHQLGL
+620 GDRFANTPYHQLGA
-634 WTRYDFPSI
+634 WTRYDFPSMD
-643 TSSIAFGADY
+643 SSIAVGADY

-668 TVYDMSWQTQW
+668 TVYDLSWQTRYE
-679 QDWKFQLNIKN
+679 DWKFQLNIKN
-690 LLDKEY
+690 LFDKEY
-696 AVSGFTEKI
+696 AVSGFTETI

-713 RVYLSAAYDF
+713 RVYVTAAYDF

>member
-1 MTLRTTLMMM
+1 MTLRTSLMMM
-11 QACGALVFSTVIFAE
+11 QACGVLVFSSALFAE
-26 NTANDITQD
+26 TSSSITYD
-35 SYLND
+35 DYLND
-40 GDNNVKDGSNIELQ
+40 WDAKIKEGSDVELQ
-54 TLQVQGRALSY
+54 TLQVQGRALSH

-76 TATPIDETPQ
+76 TSTPIDKTPQ
-86 SIQVVTE
+86 SVQVVTE

-162 SGAIYGAG
+162 SGAVYGAG
-170 EPGGVVNYVTKKP
+170 EPGGVINYVTKKP
-183 TYEQKNT
+183 SYEQKNT

-237 ENQIID
+237 ENRIID
-243 LGYAWDIDENN
+243 LGYAWDIDSNN

-276 TDDDGNFLA
+276 TDDEGNFLA
-285 DTSWNNNEKSDYQEL
+285 NTSWNNNEKSDYQEL

-311 SINSWLD
+311 SINSWLE
-318 SNFSVRYFENTENQ
+318 SNVSVRYFENTETQ

-343 NSDGTADTTQ
+343 DSDGTVDSTQ

-372 IAELGDHTLLVGS
+372 IAELGDHTVLVGS

-408 SLTNPIYGQDDVNTY
+408 SLTDPTYGKDEVNSY
-423 TMNLKTDETTT
+423 TMHLKTDETTT
-434 TDQIGL
+434 TDRLGL
-440 YVQDQWKVT
+440 YVQDQWKLT
-449 NQLDL
+449 ERLDL
-454 LAGARIDRIEEKYD
+454 LTGIRVDRFEEQYQDHTTSAGKL
-468 GYKVK
+468 
-473 TGTTKAD
+473 D

-485 YSSRVGATYKIND
+485 YSSRIGATYKIND

-522 DGRLFDPEESQQIE
+522 DGSLFDPEESQQVE
-536 VGVRSYWFNNRL
+536 VGVRSYWFNNKL
-548 NINLAA
+548 NVNLAA
-554 YHITRENILQEDPND
+554 YHIVRENILQEDPNN

-587 VMADITPRWV
+587 IMADITPRWV
-597 ANLSYAYND
+597 ANVSYAYND

-613 DGIQYAN
+613 DGIQYAS
-620 GDRFANTPYHQLGL
+620 GDRFANTPYHQLGA

-643 TSSIAFGADY
+643 DSSIAVGADY

-668 TVYDMSWQTQW
+668 TVYDLSWQTRYE
-679 QDWKFQLNIKN
+679 DWKFQLNIKN
-690 LLDKEY
+690 LFDKEY
-696 AVSGFTEKI
+696 AVSGFTETI

-713 RVYLSAAYDF
+713 RVYVTAAYDF

>member
-1 MTLRTTLMMM
+1 MYATHSLQLGFPMMLRTSLMMM
-11 QACGALVFSTVIFAE
+11 QACGALVFSTVIFAADATNE
-26 NTANDITQD
+26 IN
-35 SYLND
+35 
-40 GDNNVKDGSNIELQ
+40 GSNIELQ

-76 TATPIDETPQ
+76 TSTPIDETPQ

-113 MSQNNVST
+113 MSQNNVSN
-121 VTLRGFSQDEV
+121 VTLRGFNQDEV

-138 GDPFGDFSI
+138 GDPFSGFSI
-147 PQLFTIEQIQVLKGP
+147 PQLFTINQVQVLKGP
-162 SGAIYGAG
+162 SGALYGAG
-170 EPGGVVNYVTKKP
+170 EPGGVINYVTKKP
-183 TYEQKNT
+183 TYEQINT

-217 RYRVGI
+217 RYRIGI
-223 YSDGQDSYRNNVEE
+223 YSDSQDSYRNNVEE

-311 SINSWLD
+311 NINSWLD
-318 SNFSVRYFENTENQ
+318 SNLTVRYFKNTENQ
-332 KYHEISKLIDS
+332 KYHESKGLDATDS
-343 NSDGTADTTQ
+343 DKVK
-353 RQYRDQ
+353 REFRDQ
-359 VRTRKGITLAGNL
+359 VRSREGITFVGNL
-372 IAELGDHTLLVGS
+372 IAEMGNHTVLIGS
-385 DYFHQKNS
+385 DYFHQRNH
-393 FLYSYANKAD
+393 FLYDKTTK
-403 GVSNL
+403 GVAEL
-408 SLTNPIYGQDDVNTY
+408 SLSTPIYGQDDISAYDMALQTN
-423 TMNLKTDETTT
+423 ESTT

-440 YVQDQWKVT
+440 YIQDQWKVT

-468 GYKVK
+468 GYKRK
-473 TGTTKAD
+473 TGTTKAN

-485 YSSRVGATYKIND
+485 YSSRVGATYRIND
-498 NWKPYTSFST
+498 NWKPYVSFST
-508 GFVPQDAADQQKSA
+508 GFVPQGAADQQKSA
-522 DGRLFDPEESQQIE
+522 NGSLFDPEESQQFE
-536 VGVRSYWFNNRL
+536 AGVRSYWFNNRL
-548 NINLAA
+548 NVNLAA
-554 YHITRENILQEDPND
+554 YHITRENILQEDPNN

-587 VMADITPRWV
+587 ALVDITPRWV
-597 ANLSYAYND
+597 ANVSYAYND
-606 TIVKEAT
+606 TVVKEST
-613 DGIQYAN
+613 KGIQYAN
-620 GDRFANTPYHQLGL
+620 GDRFANSPYHQLGL

>member
-26 NTANDITQD
+26 NAANNITQD

-40 GDNNVKDGSNIELQ
+40 GESKVKDGSNIELQ

-76 TATPIDETPQ
+76 TSTPIDETPQ
-86 SIQVVTE
+86 SVQVVTE

-162 SGAIYGAG
+162 SGAAYGAG
-170 EPGGVVNYVTKKP
+170 EPGGVINYVTKKP
-183 TYEQKNT
+183 TYEEKNT

-237 ENQIID
+237 ENRIID

-276 TDDDGNFLA
+276 TDDNGNFLA
-285 DTSWNNNEKSDYQEL
+285 DTSWNNNEISDFQEL
-300 DAQVFQARLDH
+300 DAQVFQTRLDH

-318 SNFSVRYFENTENQ
+318 SNFSVRYFENTETQ
-332 KYHEISKLIDS
+332 KYHEINKLLDS

-359 VRTRKGITLAGNL
+359 VRTRKGITFAGNL
-372 IAELGDHTLLVGS
+372 IAELGDHTVLVGS

-393 FLYSYANKAD
+393 FLYSYANKAN

-408 SLTNPIYGQDDVNTY
+408 SLTDPIYGQDDVNSY
-423 TMNLKTDETTT
+423 IMDLKTDETTT

-440 YVQDQWKVT
+440 YIQDQWKVT
-449 NQLDL
+449 EQLDL
-454 LAGARIDRIEEKYD
+454 LAGARIDHFEEQYQDHTSNNSKQE
-468 GYKVK
+468 
-473 TGTTKAD
+473 

-485 YSSRVGATYKIND
+485 YSSRIGATYRINN

-508 GFVPQDAADQQKSA
+508 GFVPQEAEKQAHSKN
-522 DGRLFDPEESQQIE
+522 GEFFDPEESQQLE
-536 VGVRSYWFNNRL
+536 AGVRSYFFNNKL
-548 NINLAA
+548 NINLAV
-554 YHITRENILQEDPND
+554 YHIDRKNILQKDTD
-569 SDLLVSFGK
+569 DTSKYISIGK
-578 VRSQGVELD
+578 IRSQGFEVDAL
-587 VMADITPRWV
+587 ADITPRWV
-597 ANLSYAYND
+597 ANVSYAYND
-606 TIVKEAT
+606 VKVT
-613 DGIQYAN
+613 DAAEGVY
-620 GDRFANTPYHQLGL
+620 FANTPYHQLGL
-634 WTRYDFPSI
+634 WSRYDFPSI
-643 TSSIAFGADY
+643 NSSIAFGADY
-653 VSDQINRQGQTVKPY
+653 VSQQKNRDDQTVKPY
-668 TVYDMSWQTQW
+668 TVYDMSWQTRYE
-679 QDWKFQLNIKN
+679 DWKFQLNIKN
-690 LLDKEY
+690 LFDKEY
-696 AVSGFTEKI
+696 AVSGFTKNI

-713 RVYLSAAYDF
+713 RVYISAAYDF

>member
-26 NTANDITQD
+26 NAANNITQD

-40 GDNNVKDGSNIELQ
+40 GESKVKDGSNIELQ

-76 TATPIDETPQ
+76 TSTPIDETPQ
-86 SIQVVTE
+86 SVQVVTE

-170 EPGGVVNYVTKKP
+170 EPGGVINYVTKKP
-183 TYEQKNT
+183 TYEEKNT

-204 IESSGPANEDASQ
+204 VESSGPANEDASQ

-237 ENQIID
+237 ENRIID

-285 DTSWNNNEKSDYQEL
+285 DTSWNNNEKSDFQEL
-300 DAQVFQARLDH
+300 DAQVFQTRLDH

-318 SNFSVRYFENTENQ
+318 SNFSVRYFENTETQ
-332 KYHEISKLIDS
+332 KYHEINKLLDS

-359 VRTRKGITLAGNL
+359 VRTRKGITFAGNL
-372 IAELGDHTLLVGS
+372 IAELGDHTVLVGS

-393 FLYSYANKAD
+393 FLYSYANKAN

-408 SLTNPIYGQDDVNTY
+408 SLTDPIYGQDDVNSY
-423 TMNLKTDETTT
+423 IMDLKTDETTT

-440 YVQDQWKVT
+440 YIQDQWKVT
-449 NQLDL
+449 EQLDL
-454 LAGARIDRIEEKYD
+454 LAGARIDHFEEQYQD
-468 GYKVK
+468 H
-473 TGTTKAD
+473 TTNNSKQE

-485 YSSRVGATYKIND
+485 YSSRIGATYRINN

-508 GFVPQDAADQQKSA
+508 GFVPQEAEKQAHSKN
-522 DGRLFDPEESQQIE
+522 GEFFDPEESQQLE
-536 VGVRSYWFNNRL
+536 AGVRSYFFNNKL
-548 NINLAA
+548 NINLAV
-554 YHITRENILQEDPND
+554 YHIDRKNILQKDTD
-569 SDLLVSFGK
+569 DTSKYISIGK
-578 VRSQGVELD
+578 IRSQGFEVDAL
-587 VMADITPRWV
+587 ADITPRWV
-597 ANLSYAYND
+597 ANVSYAYND
-606 TIVKEAT
+606 VKVT
-613 DGIQYAN
+613 DAAEGVY
-620 GDRFANTPYHQLGL
+620 FANTPYHQLGL
-634 WTRYDFPSI
+634 WSRYDFPSI
-643 TSSIAFGADY
+643 NSSIAFGADY
-653 VSDQINRQGQTVKPY
+653 VSQQKNRNNQTVKPY
-668 TVYDMSWQTQW
+668 TVYDMSWQTKW
-679 QDWKFQLNIKN
+679 QDWKFQLNVKN
-690 LLDKEY
+690 LFDKEY
-696 AVSGFTEKI
+696 AVSGFTDKI

>member
-11 QACGALVFSTVIFAE
+11 QACGALAFSTVIFAE
-26 NTANDITQD
+26 NAASNITQD

-40 GDNNVKDGSNIELQ
+40 GDNKVKDGSNIELQ

-76 TATPIDETPQ
+76 TSTPIDETPQ
-86 SIQVVTE
+86 SIQIVTE
-93 ALIEDQ
+93 ELIEDQ

-170 EPGGVVNYVTKKP
+170 EPGGVINYVTKKP

-223 YSDGQDSYRNNVEE
+223 YSDGQNSYRNNVEE
-237 ENQIID
+237 ENRIID

-260 TDIHQYIS
+260 TDIHQYLS

-276 TDDDGNFLA
+276 TDDEGNFLA

-311 SINSWLD
+311 SINSWLE
-318 SNFSVRYFENTENQ
+318 SNASVRYFENTETQ
-332 KYHEISKLIDS
+332 KYHESKGL
-343 NSDGTADTTQ
+343 DTTDSDKVK
-353 RQYRDQ
+353 REFRDQ
-359 VRTRKGITLAGNL
+359 VRSREGITLAGNL
-372 IAELGDHTLLVGS
+372 IAELGDHTVLVGS
-385 DYFHQKNS
+385 DYFHQKND
-393 FLYSYANKAD
+393 FLYHKTTK
-403 GVSNL
+403 GVAEL
-408 SLTNPIYGQDDVNTY
+408 SLSNPVYGQDDISAYDMALQTN
-423 TMNLKTDETTT
+423 ESTT

-440 YVQDQWKVT
+440 YVQDQWQVT
-449 NQLDL
+449 DRLDF

-468 GYKVK
+468 GYKLK
-473 TGTTKAD
+473 TGTTKAN
-480 YNDTG
+480 YKDTG
-485 YSSRVGATYKIND
+485 YSSRIGATYKLND

-522 DGRLFDPEESQQIE
+522 DGSLFDPEESQQFE
-536 VGVRSYWFNNRL
+536 AGVRSYWFNNKL
-548 NINLAA
+548 NVNLAA
-554 YHITRENILQEDPND
+554 YHIVRKNILQEDPND

-587 VMADITPRWV
+587 ILTDITPRWV
-597 ANLSYAYND
+597 ANISYAYND
-606 TIVKEAT
+606 VKVT
-613 DGIQYAN
+613 DAAEGVY
-620 GDRFANTPYHQLGL
+620 FANTPYHQLGL
-634 WTRYDFPSI
+634 WSRYDFPSI
-643 TSSIAFGADY
+643 DSSIAVGADY
-653 VSDQINRQGQTVKPY
+653 VSQQKNRDDQIVKPY
-668 TVYDMSWQTQW
+668 TVYDMSWQTKW

-696 AVSGFTEKI
+696 AVSGFTKNI

-713 RVYLSAAYDF
+713 RVYVTAAYDF

>member
-1 MTLRTTLMMM
+1 M
-11 QACGALVFSTVIFAE
+11 FSSVLFAE
-26 NTANDITQD
+26 TSSSITYD
-35 SYLND
+35 DYLND
-40 GDNNVKDGSNIELQ
+40 WDTKIKEGSDIELQ
-54 TLQVQGRALSY
+54 TLQVQGRALSH

-76 TATPIDETPQ
+76 TSTPIDETPQ
-86 SIQVVTE
+86 SVQVVTE

-162 SGAIYGAG
+162 SGAVYGAG
-170 EPGGVVNYVTKKP
+170 EPGGVINYVTKKP
-183 TYEQKNT
+183 AYEQKNT

-243 LGYAWDIDENN
+243 LGYAWDIDSNN
-254 TLTVQY
+254 TLTIQY

-318 SNFSVRYFENTENQ
+318 SNVSVRYFENTETQ

-343 NSDGTADTTQ
+343 DKDGTVDTTQ

-372 IAELGDHTLLVGS
+372 IAELGDHTVLVGS

-408 SLTNPIYGQDDVNTY
+408 SLTDPIYGQDNVNSY
-423 TMNLKTDETTT
+423 TMHLKTDETTI
-434 TDQIGL
+434 TDRLGL
-440 YVQDQWKVT
+440 YAQDQWKLT
-449 NQLDL
+449 ERLDL
-454 LAGARIDRIEEKYD
+454 LTGIRVDRFEEEYQDHTSSAGKL
-468 GYKVK
+468 
-473 TGTTKAD
+473 D
-480 YNDTG
+480 YHDTG
-485 YSSRVGATYKIND
+485 YSSRIGATYKIND

-522 DGRLFDPEESQQIE
+522 DGSLFAPEESRQVE
-536 VGVRSYWFNNRL
+536 VGVRSSWFNNKL

-554 YHITRENILQEDPND
+554 YHIIRENILQEDPND
-569 SDLLVSFGK
+569 SNLLVSFGK

-587 VMADITPRWV
+587 IMADITPRWV
-597 ANLSYAYND
+597 ANVSYAYND
-606 TIVKEAT
+606 TVVKEAT
-613 DGIQYAN
+613 DGIQYAS
-620 GDRFANTPYHQLGL
+620 GDRFANTPYNQFGA

-643 TSSIAFGADY
+643 DSSIALGADY

-668 TVYDMSWQTQW
+668 TVYDLSWQTRYE
-679 QDWKFQLNIKN
+679 DWKFQLNIKN
-690 LLDKEY
+690 LFDKEY
-696 AVSGFTEKI
+696 AVSGFTETI

-713 RVYLSAAYDF
+713 RVYVTAAYDF

>member
-26 NTANDITQD
+26 NAANNITQD

-40 GDNNVKDGSNIELQ
+40 GDNKIKDGSNIELQ

-76 TATPIDETPQ
+76 TSTPIDKTPQ
-86 SIQVVTE
+86 SVQVVTE

-162 SGAIYGAG
+162 SGAAYGAG
-170 EPGGVVNYVTKKP
+170 EPGGVINYVTKKP
-183 TYEQKNT
+183 AYEQKNT

-217 RYRVGI
+217 RYRLGI

-237 ENQIID
+237 ENRIID

-285 DTSWNNNEKSDYQEL
+285 DTSWNNNEKSDFQEL
-300 DAQVFQARLDH
+300 DAQVFQTRLDH

-318 SNFSVRYFENTENQ
+318 SNFSVRYFNNTETQ
-332 KYHEISKLIDS
+332 KYHESKGLNATDS
-343 NSDGTADTTQ
+343 DKVK
-353 RQYRDQ
+353 REFRDQ
-359 VRTRKGITLAGNL
+359 VRSREGITLVGNL
-372 IAELGDHTLLVGS
+372 IAELGDHTVLVGS
-385 DYFHQKNS
+385 DYFHQKND
-393 FLYSYANKAD
+393 FLYDKTTK
-403 GVSNL
+403 GVAEL
-408 SLTNPIYGQDDVNTY
+408 SLSNPVYGQDDTSAYDMVPQTN
-423 TMNLKTDETTT
+423 ESTT

-440 YVQDQWKVT
+440 YIQDQWKVT
-449 NQLDL
+449 DQLDL

-468 GYKVK
+468 GYKIK
-473 TGTTKAD
+473 TGTTKAN
-480 YNDTG
+480 YKDTG
-485 YSSRVGATYKIND
+485 YSTRLGATYRIND

-508 GFVPQDAADQQKSA
+508 GFVPQGAVDQQKSA
-522 DGRLFDPEESQQIE
+522 DGSLFDPEKSQQIE
-536 VGVRSYWFNNRL
+536 VGIRSYWLNNKL
-548 NINLAA
+548 NVNLAA
-554 YHITRENILQEDPND
+554 YHINRENILQDDPGDDNY
-569 SDLLVSFGK
+569 LVSIGK
-578 VRSQGVELD
+578 IRSQGMELD
-587 VMADITPRWV
+587 VLADITSRWV
-597 ANLSYAYND
+597 ANVSYAYND
-606 TIVKEAT
+606 VKVKEAA
-613 DGIQYAN
+613 DGVY
-620 GDRFANTPYHQLGL
+620 FANTPYHQLGL
-634 WTRYDFPSI
+634 WSRYDFPSI
-643 TSSIAFGADY
+643 DSSIAFGADY
-653 VSDQINRQGQTVKPY
+653 VSQQKNRNNQIVKPY
-668 TVYDMSWQTQW
+668 TVYDMSWQTKW
-679 QDWKFQLNIKN
+679 QDWKFQLNVKN

-696 AVSGFTEKI
+696 AVSGFTDKI

-713 RVYLSAAYDF
+713 RVYISAAYDF

>member
-26 NTANDITQD
+26 NAANNITQD

-40 GDNNVKDGSNIELQ
+40 GNNKIKDGSNIELQ

-76 TATPIDETPQ
+76 TSTPIDKTPQ
-86 SIQVVTE
+86 SVQVVTE

-162 SGAIYGAG
+162 SGAVYGAG
-170 EPGGVVNYVTKKP
+170 EPGGVINYVTKKP

-237 ENQIID
+237 ENRIID

-285 DTSWNNNEKSDYQEL
+285 DTSWNNNEKSDFQEL
-300 DAQVFQARLDH
+300 DAQVFQTRLDH

-318 SNFSVRYFENTENQ
+318 SNFSVRYFENTETQ
-332 KYHEISKLIDS
+332 KYHEINKLLDS
-343 NSDGTADTTQ
+343 NSDGTIDSTQ

-359 VRTRKGITLAGNL
+359 VRTRKGITFTGNL
-372 IAELGDHTLLVGS
+372 IAELGDHTVLVGS

-408 SLTNPIYGQDDVNTY
+408 SLTDPIYGQDDVNSY
-423 TMNLKTDETTT
+423 TMHLKTDETTT

-440 YVQDQWKVT
+440 YIQDQWKIT

-454 LAGARIDRIEEKYD
+454 LAGARIDRFEEQYQDHTSSSAKQEYD
-468 GYKVK
+468 
-473 TGTTKAD
+473 
-480 YNDTG
+480 DTG
-485 YSSRVGATYKIND
+485 YSSRIGATYKIND

-508 GFVPQDAADQQKSA
+508 GFVPQEAEKQANSKN
-522 DGRLFDPEESQQIE
+522 GEFFDPEESQQLE
-536 VGVRSYWFNNRL
+536 AGVRSYFFNNKL
-548 NINLAA
+548 NINLAV
-554 YHITRENILQEDPND
+554 YHIDRKNILQKDTD
-569 SDLLVSFGK
+569 DTSKYISIGK
-578 VRSQGVELD
+578 IRSQGFEVDAL
-587 VMADITPRWV
+587 ADITPRWV
-597 ANLSYAYND
+597 ANVSYAYND
-606 TIVKEAT
+606 VKVT
-613 DGIQYAN
+613 DAADGVY
-620 GDRFANTPYHQLGL
+620 FANTPYHQLGL
-634 WTRYDFPSI
+634 WSRYDFPSI
-643 TSSIAFGADY
+643 DSSIAFGADY
-653 VSDQINRQGQTVKPY
+653 VSQQKNRDDQTVKPY
-668 TVYDMSWQTQW
+668 TVYDMSWQTRYE
-679 QDWKFQLNIKN
+679 DWKFQLNIKN
-690 LLDKEY
+690 LFDKEY
-696 AVSGFTEKI
+696 AVSGFTKNI

-713 RVYLSAAYDF
+713 RVYISAAYDF

>member
-1 MTLRTTLMMM
+1 MTLRTSLIMM
-11 QACGALVFSTVIFAE
+11 QACGVLVFSTAIFAE
-26 NTANDITQD
+26 TQADSSAQD
-35 SYLND
+35 SFLNEEK
-40 GDNNVKDGSNIELQ
+40 NTIQDGSNVELD
-54 TLQVQGRALSY
+54 TLQVKGRALSY

-76 TATPIDETPQ
+76 TSTPIDETPQ
-86 SIQVVTE
+86 SVQVVTE

-162 SGAIYGAG
+162 SGALYGAG
-170 EPGGVVNYVTKKP
+170 EPGGVINYVTKKP

-204 IESSGPANEDASQ
+204 VESSGPANEDESQ
-217 RYRVGI
+217 RYRVGV
-223 YSDGQDSYRNNVEE
+223 YSDDQDSYRNNVEE
-237 ENQIID
+237 ENRIID
-243 LGYAWDIDENN
+243 LGYAWDINTNN

-318 SNFSVRYFENTENQ
+318 SNVSVRYFENTETM
-332 KYHEISKLIDS
+332 KYHESKGISDKDS
-343 NSDGTADTTQ
+343 DKIK
-353 RQYRDQ
+353 RELRDQ
-359 VRTRKGITLAGNL
+359 VRSREGITLVGNL

-385 DYFHQKNS
+385 DYFHQKND
-393 FLYSYANKAD
+393 FLYDKSTK
-403 GVSNL
+403 GVAEL
-408 SLTNPIYGQDDVNTY
+408 SLSNPVYGQDDTSAYDMVPQTN
-423 TMNLKTDETTT
+423 ESTT

-440 YVQDQWKVT
+440 YIQDQWKIT

-454 LAGARIDRIEEKYD
+454 LAGARIDRMEEKYD
-468 GYKVK
+468 GFKVK
-473 TGTTKAD
+473 TGTTKAK
-480 YNDTG
+480 YSDTG
-485 YSSRVGATYKIND
+485 YSGRVGATYRIND
-498 NWKPYTSFST
+498 NWKPYASYST
-508 GFVPQDAADQQKSA
+508 GFVPQGAADQQKSA
-522 DGRLFDPEESQQIE
+522 DGSLFDPEESQQFE
-536 VGVRSYWFNNRL
+536 AGVRSYWFNNRL
-548 NINLAA
+548 NINLAT
-554 YHITRENILQEDPND
+554 YHIVRENILQTDLND
-569 SDLLVSFGK
+569 ENLLVAVGK

-587 VMADITPRWV
+587 ALVDITPRWV
-597 ANLSYAYND
+597 ANVSYAYND
-606 TIVKEAT
+606 TRVKEST
-613 DGIQYAN
+613 KGIQYAS
-620 GDRFANTPYHQLGL
+620 GDRFANTPYHQLGA

-696 AVSGFTEKI
+696 AVSGFTKNI

-713 RVYLSAAYDF
+713 RVYLSATYDF